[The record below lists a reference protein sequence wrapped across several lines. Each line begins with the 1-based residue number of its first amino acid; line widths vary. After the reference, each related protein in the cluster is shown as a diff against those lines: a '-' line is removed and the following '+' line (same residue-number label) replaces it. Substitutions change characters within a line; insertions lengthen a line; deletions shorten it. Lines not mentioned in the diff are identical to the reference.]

1 MARFALLIVSTCAAL
16 AAQFVHAAA
25 PVVESQGTNPTTTT
39 RPSST
44 PSTSS
49 SSSGVRAY
57 GADQAQIVASE
68 PRPSAAVPPS
78 SSVSSGGGSGSG
90 ASSMFQQFQQV
101 QDDVAELRGIVEEQ
115 SHQIEQLQAQQK
127 EQYLDLDR
135 RMSALQG
142 GGGSAP
148 GPSSTGGGPTAGGGS
163 GPTTGPVSSGPTT
176 ASGNAEQDAYTAA
189 YNSAKANRFT
199 EAIAAF
205 NQVLVMYPTGKY
217 AGNSYYWL
225 GELYLKLPE
234 PALEKSR
241 QSFAQVVN
249 QFKDN
254 AHVSEAMFKLGVVYD
269 RMGDKAKALE
279 YLKRVQAEYPGTPGA
294 KLAQTYAAELH

>member
-1 MARFALLIVSTCAAL
+1 
-16 AAQFVHAAA
+16 
-25 PVVESQGTNPTTTT
+25 
-39 RPSST
+39 
-44 PSTSS
+44 
-49 SSSGVRAY
+49 
-57 GADQAQIVASE
+57 
-68 PRPSAAVPPS
+68 
-78 SSVSSGGGSGSG
+78 
-90 ASSMFQQFQQV
+90 MFQQFQQV

-135 RMSALQG
+135 RLSALQG
-142 GGGSAP
+142 GQPAGGSA
-148 GPSSTGGGPTAGGGS
+148 
-163 GPTTGPVSSGPTT
+163 GPTTGGGAGPSGAGPTSGPMTTGPANST

-189 YNSAKANRFT
+189 YNSAKANRFS

-205 NQVLVMYPTGKY
+205 NQLLVMYPNGKF

-269 RMGDKAKALE
+269 RLGDKAKAME
-279 YLKRVQAEYPGTPGA
+279 YLKRVQSEYPGTPGA

>member
-1 MARFALLIVSTCAAL
+1 
-16 AAQFVHAAA
+16 
-25 PVVESQGTNPTTTT
+25 
-39 RPSST
+39 
-44 PSTSS
+44 
-49 SSSGVRAY
+49 
-57 GADQAQIVASE
+57 
-68 PRPSAAVPPS
+68 
-78 SSVSSGGGSGSG
+78 
-90 ASSMFQQFQQV
+90 MFQQFQQV

-115 SHQIEQLQAQQK
+115 SHQIEQLKAQQK
-127 EQYLDLDR
+127 EQYLDIDR
-135 RMSALQG
+135 RLSALQG
-142 GGGSAP
+142 QPATGGA
-148 GPSSTGGGPTAGGGS
+148 GPTTSGGGPTSS
-163 GPTTGPVSSGPTT
+163 GPTGPMDTGPTT
-176 ASGNAEQDAYTAA
+176 ASSNAEQDAYTAA
-189 YNSAKANRFT
+189 YNSAKSNRFS

-205 NQVLVMYPTGKY
+205 NQLLVMYPKGKY

-269 RMGDKAKALE
+269 RLGDKTKALE

>member
-1 MARFALLIVSTCAAL
+1 
-16 AAQFVHAAA
+16 
-25 PVVESQGTNPTTTT
+25 
-39 RPSST
+39 
-44 PSTSS
+44 
-49 SSSGVRAY
+49 
-57 GADQAQIVASE
+57 
-68 PRPSAAVPPS
+68 
-78 SSVSSGGGSGSG
+78 
-90 ASSMFQQFQQV
+90 MFQQFQQI

-135 RMSALQG
+135 RLSALQG
-142 GGGSAP
+142 QPVNAGA
-148 GPSSTGGGPTAGGGS
+148 GPTAGGAGPIGA
-163 GPTTGPVSSGPTT
+163 GPTTGPVTSGPTT

-189 YNSAKANRFT
+189 YNSAKANRFA

-205 NQVLVMYPTGKY
+205 NQLLVMYPKGKY

-269 RMGDKAKALE
+269 RLGDKAKALE

>member
-1 MARFALLIVSTCAAL
+1 
-16 AAQFVHAAA
+16 
-25 PVVESQGTNPTTTT
+25 
-39 RPSST
+39 
-44 PSTSS
+44 
-49 SSSGVRAY
+49 
-57 GADQAQIVASE
+57 
-68 PRPSAAVPPS
+68 
-78 SSVSSGGGSGSG
+78 
-90 ASSMFQQFQQV
+90 MFQQFQQV
-101 QDDVAELRGIVEEQ
+101 QDDVAELRGVVEEQ
-115 SHQIEQLQAQQK
+115 SHLIEQLQAQQK

-135 RMSALQG
+135 RLSALQG
-142 GGGSAP
+142 QPAGAAAGSSAGGS
-148 GPSSTGGGPTAGGGS
+148 GPIGA
-163 GPTTGPVSSGPTT
+163 GPTTGPVTSGPTT

-189 YNSAKANRFT
+189 YNSAKANRFA

-205 NQVLVMYPTGKY
+205 NQLLVMYPKGKY

-269 RMGDKAKALE
+269 RLGDKAKALE

>member
-1 MARFALLIVSTCAAL
+1 MARFTLLFVSTCAAL
-16 AAQFVHAAA
+16 AAQIVDAAA
-25 PVVESQGTNPTTTT
+25 PVVESQGSNPTTTT
-39 RPSST
+39 RSSST
-44 PSTSS
+44 PSTP
-49 SSSGVRAY
+49 SSGVQAY
-57 GADQAQIVASE
+57 GADQTQIVASE
-68 PRPSAAVPPS
+68 PRPSAGVPPS
-78 SSVSSGGGSGSG
+78 SSVSGGGASASS

-115 SHQIEQLQAQQK
+115 SHLIEQLQAQQK

-135 RMSALQG
+135 RLSALQG
-142 GGGSAP
+142 TGGAAP
-148 GPSSTGGGPTAGGGS
+148 GASVSGNGPSAGGGS
-163 GPTTGPVSSGPTT
+163 TTTGPITTGPTT

-269 RMGDKAKALE
+269 RLGDKAKALE
-279 YLKRVQAEYPGTPGA
+279 YLKRVQAQYPGTPGA

>member
-1 MARFALLIVSTCAAL
+1 
-16 AAQFVHAAA
+16 
-25 PVVESQGTNPTTTT
+25 
-39 RPSST
+39 
-44 PSTSS
+44 
-49 SSSGVRAY
+49 
-57 GADQAQIVASE
+57 
-68 PRPSAAVPPS
+68 
-78 SSVSSGGGSGSG
+78 
-90 ASSMFQQFQQV
+90 MFQQFQQV

-115 SHQIEQLQAQQK
+115 SHQIEQLKAQQK
-127 EQYLDLDR
+127 EQYLDIDR
-135 RMSALQG
+135 RLSALQG
-142 GGGSAP
+142 QPISGGAGPTTSGTGS
-148 GPSSTGGGPTAGGGS
+148 SSTGPTSAGPTTMGPTTTSRPATAGGD
-163 GPTTGPVSSGPTT
+163 
-176 ASGNAEQDAYTAA
+176 AEQDAYTAA
-189 YNSAKANRFT
+189 YNSAKANRFS

-205 NQVLVMYPTGKY
+205 NQLLVMYPKGKY

-249 QFKDN
+249 QFKEN

-269 RMGDKAKALE
+269 RLGDKAKALE

>member
-1 MARFALLIVSTCAAL
+1 
-16 AAQFVHAAA
+16 
-25 PVVESQGTNPTTTT
+25 
-39 RPSST
+39 
-44 PSTSS
+44 
-49 SSSGVRAY
+49 
-57 GADQAQIVASE
+57 
-68 PRPSAAVPPS
+68 
-78 SSVSSGGGSGSG
+78 
-90 ASSMFQQFQQV
+90 MFQQFQQV

-115 SHQIEQLQAQQK
+115 SHLIEQLQAQQK

-135 RMSALQG
+135 RLSALQG
-142 GGGSAP
+142 GQPAGAGT
-148 GPSSTGGGPTAGGGS
+148 GPTTGGGMSPSGA
-163 GPTTGPVSSGPTT
+163 GPTTGPMTSGPTT

-189 YNSAKANRFT
+189 YNSAKANRFS

-205 NQVLVMYPTGKY
+205 NQMLVMYPNGKY

-269 RMGDKAKALE
+269 RLGDKAKALE
-279 YLKRVQAEYPGTPGA
+279 YLKRVQSEYPGTPGA
-294 KLAQTYAAELH
+294 RLAQTYAAELH

>member
-1 MARFALLIVSTCAAL
+1 MARLAPLFVSVCSAL
-16 AAQFVHAAA
+16 AAQFVIAAV
-25 PVVESQGTNPTTTT
+25 PVVESQGSDPAT
-39 RPSST
+39 RSAST
-44 PSTSS
+44 PPST

-57 GADQAQIVASE
+57 GADQTQIVSSE
-68 PRPSAAVPPS
+68 PQRSGSAPPS
-78 SSVSSGGGSGSG
+78 SAVSSGGGN
-90 ASSMFQQFQQV
+90 ASSAVSMFQQFQQI
-101 QDDVAELRGIVEEQ
+101 QSDVRDLRGLVEEQ
-115 SHQIEQLQAQQK
+115 SHRIEQLEAQQK

-135 RMSALQG
+135 RLSALQG
-142 GGGSAP
+142 GGGAAT
-148 GPSSTGGGPTAGGGS
+148 GPSTGGVAIDGGPMT
-163 GPTTGPVSSGPTT
+163 GPTT
-176 ASGNAEQDAYTAA
+176 AGPTAPSSNAEQDAYTAA
-189 YNSAKANRFT
+189 YNSAKANRFS

-205 NQVLVMYPTGKY
+205 NQVLVMYPNGTY

-269 RMGDKAKALE
+269 RLGDKAKALE
-279 YLKRVQAEYPGTPGA
+279 YLKRVQVQYPGTPGA

>member
-1 MARFALLIVSTCAAL
+1 
-16 AAQFVHAAA
+16 
-25 PVVESQGTNPTTTT
+25 
-39 RPSST
+39 
-44 PSTSS
+44 
-49 SSSGVRAY
+49 
-57 GADQAQIVASE
+57 
-68 PRPSAAVPPS
+68 
-78 SSVSSGGGSGSG
+78 
-90 ASSMFQQFQQV
+90 MFQQFQQV

-115 SHQIEQLQAQQK
+115 SHQIEQLKAQQK
-127 EQYLDLDR
+127 EQYLDIDR
-135 RMSALQG
+135 RLSALQG
-142 GGGSAP
+142 QPASGGA
-148 GPSSTGGGPTAGGGS
+148 
-163 GPTTGPVSSGPTT
+163 GPTTVAAVRPAQVRPGAPMDTGP
-176 ASGNAEQDAYTAA
+176 AAAGNAEQDAYTAA
-189 YNSAKANRFT
+189 YNSAKSNRFT

-205 NQVLVMYPTGKY
+205 NQLLVMYPKGKY

-269 RMGDKAKALE
+269 RLGDKAKALE

>member
-1 MARFALLIVSTCAAL
+1 MTRFSLTVSICAAL
-16 AAQFVHAAA
+16 ATQIAVAAA
-25 PVVESQGTNPTTTT
+25 PVVESQGSS
-39 RPSST
+39 PSST
-44 PSTSS
+44 RSSSASSVPSTSSS

-68 PRPSAAVPPS
+68 APRSSSPPPS
-78 SSVSSGGGSGSG
+78 SSVSAAGGGSN

-115 SHQIEQLQAQQK
+115 SHLIEQLQAQQK

-135 RMSALQG
+135 RLSSLQG
-142 GGGSAP
+142 GGGQSTS
-148 GPSSTGGGPTAGGGS
+148 PSSGSGSVVDAGGPMT
-163 GPTTGPVSSGPTT
+163 GPTTTGPTT

-189 YNSAKANRFT
+189 YNSAKANRFA

-205 NQVLVMYPTGKY
+205 NQLLVMYPKGKY

-269 RMGDKAKALE
+269 RLGDKAKSLE

-294 KLAQTYAAELH
+294 RLAQTYAAELH